1 MTTCI
6 MSMSKPLHDGPMYY
20 VNILTDAGYCS
31 VTCVGMECVDSELKE
46 TYYDSVMRL
55 PQWMQD
61 KLAVL
66 MVLEAGS
73 PQLES
78 VGYHVQSN
86 TFWVFG

>member
-1 MTTCI
+1 
-6 MSMSKPLHDGPMYY
+6 
-20 VNILTDAGYCS
+20 
-31 VTCVGMECVDSELKE
+31 MECVDSELKE

-78 VGYHVQSN
+78 VGYHVQPN